1 MTDDPQPTTP
11 ATAGASTD
19 LVETEA
25 AEPTQL
31 QIPEITMQLFKLT
44 NLISRPF
51 RDLGKQYDITLNEW
65 RVMVVLAARPGLAAQ
80 DISKVTGIHAMTISR
95 AVSSL
100 RARGRI
106 AESRDP
112 ENHRRTLLWLTD
124 FGRQDYE
131 QIVPRSIQAS
141 QDLYSILNQEQVDV
155 LTHCLDLLIGRA
167 EDTLAH

>member
-1 MTDDPQPTTP
+1 MTDPQEPAPVTSDASPDALATETGQPT
-11 ATAGASTD
+11 
-19 LVETEA
+19 
-25 AEPTQL
+25 QR

-51 RDLGKQYDITLNEW
+51 RELGKQYDITLNEW

-100 RARGRI
+100 RTRGRI

-112 ENHRRTLLWLTD
+112 DNHRRTLLWLTD
-124 FGRQDYE
+124 FGRLAYE
-131 QIVPRSIQAS
+131 QIVPHSIQAS
-141 QDLYSILNQEQVDV
+141 QDLYSILTQEQVDV
-155 LTHCLDLLIGRA
+155 LTHCLELLINRA